1 MRWQFLSVGGGFLS
15 SFSSSS
21 APTTTT
27 TMADD
32 FHSSSSSCRNQSII
46 TCDRMEWQFRE
57 KSGPVISCIPGLA
70 SVPQSEDAIP
80 PFLENIPSP
89 HLISWVVRK
98 KRYRTIGRVGGR
110 RIISFRR
117 QLVAL
122 FLVSASVGGI
132 TWKEQSRSCS
142 CSPKKPCSFRRQ
154 V

>member
-1 MRWQFLSVGGGFLS
+1 
-15 SFSSSS
+15 
-21 APTTTT
+21 
-27 TMADD
+27 
-32 FHSSSSSCRNQSII
+32 
-46 TCDRMEWQFRE
+46 MEWQFRE
-57 KSGPVISCIPGLA
+57 KSGPVISCIPVLE

-122 FLVSASVGGI
+122 FFSLFCFCWWNNMKRAKQI
-132 TWKEQSRSCS
+132 LLL
-142 CSPKKPCSFRRQ
+142 
-154 V
+154 